1 MSRPSSAFVPGR
13 VYELTPATYAAWG
26 ASQLADAVE
35 RREFEA
41 AVTGLAST
49 YTPN

>member
-1 MSRPSSAFVPGR
+1 MSRPSSAFVPGQ
-13 VYELTPATYAAWG
+13 VYELTPETYAAWG
-26 ASQLADAVE
+26 ASRIADAAE

>member
-1 MSRPSSAFVPGR
+1 MTAFVPGR
-13 VYELTPATYAAWG
+13 VYELTPETYATWG
-26 ASQLADAVE
+26 ASRLADAVE

>member
-1 MSRPSSAFVPGR
+1 MAGLIPGR

-26 ASQLADAVE
+26 ASRLADAAE

>member
-1 MSRPSSAFVPGR
+1 MVGLIPGR
-13 VYELTPATYAAWG
+13 VYELTPETPATWD
-26 ASQLADAVE
+26 ASRLTDAVE